1 MKQIIL
7 SILMLCLAVT
17 GFAQNPTFSP
27 ATFTAEDEVT
37 ITVDVTGTGM
47 AGVTP
52 AYIWIFCNIDM
63 GGGDGIVNGS
73 WGQSSEAARMSPAG
87 ANKWQFKFTGTA
99 LFGKSPADLKNFGF
113 LVKKVDGSTQS
124 PDYKVFNFDP
134 LVFVPSMLRI
144 FPAKVAVND
153 IISVNFDRAYAVTTN
168 EQRMTPTAA
177 LVTAWDE
184 SGTQVGT
191 EVEINARKLQD
202 QIWTATFLPTA
213 RFTTTGSQKIV
224 KLRYKFKGT
233 TLGTEGQTISVN
245 SSEAEITLSNLQ

>member
-7 SILMLCLAVT
+7 SILMLGLAVT

-27 ATFTAEDEVT
+27 STFTAEDEVT
-37 ITVDVTGTGM
+37 ITVDVTGTPM
-47 AGVTP
+47 AGAAT
-52 AYIWIFCNIDM
+52 AFIWIFSNINE
-63 GGGDGIVNGS
+63 GGGDGIVNTS
-73 WGQSSEAARMSPAG
+73 WTNSPEAARFSSAG
-87 ANKWQFKFTGTA
+87 GNKWTFRFTGTA
-99 LFGKSPADLKNFGF
+99 MFGKSPAQLKNFGF
-113 LVKKVDGSTQS
+113 LVKSQDGTKQTAN
-124 PDYKVFNFDP
+124 YEIFKFDA

-184 SGTQVGT
+184 SGTQVGS
-191 EVEINARKLQD
+191 EVEISARKLQD

-233 TLGTEGQTISVN
+233 T
-245 SSEAEITLSNLQ
+245 